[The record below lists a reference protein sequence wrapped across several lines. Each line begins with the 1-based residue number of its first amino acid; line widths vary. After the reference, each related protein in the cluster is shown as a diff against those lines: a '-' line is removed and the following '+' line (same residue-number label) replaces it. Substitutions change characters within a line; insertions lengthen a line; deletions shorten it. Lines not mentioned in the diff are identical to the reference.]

1 MQTHGPKR
9 VYTPKSLEFW
19 FGKFEEDWAG
29 HFSAEELE
37 LGRQIYRDG
46 AVREVELG
54 AQDAIIHR
62 RVDKRD
68 EYAVIEWEE
77 MKPVVRSSS
86 TDILWAHALAVAGL
100 HEIEELVADEI
111 SPIPVDINEA
121 AGANGNGTGTIE
133 PVKRK
138 ESVQET
144 PARRFVLCLKASTD
158 GLLCEAFW
166 DEGRARTPA
175 YGGSA
180 QSLTTAERS
189 KMIGLAAYARK
200 AHFKFSQETHAYVLE
215 AVREIPEFLKTS
227 LPVWEKHFA
236 VEIDPTIKNL
246 QQGVRQ
252 VEVEAHAGRST
263 ARGGINMRWVFRAG
277 EKMLTETEVRAISAR
292 HGQQVI
298 LPHVGIVTLAS
309 EKWESVVNWRKTV
322 GEYHGGALPPFLI
335 FSLFNDARWKV
346 SLTPE
351 IEAWRR
357 KVLGTPV
364 PPSGLPDLL
373 RPYQRKG
380 VEWMNHLAE
389 SDCHGLLADEMGL
402 GKTIQVLSLLAARP
416 MEGRQHVIVCP
427 ASVVPVWREEAA
439 RFFPGLKLDV
449 LKAGH
454 DFVTNP
460 EPVIWLASY
469 TQLRKHR
476 ALLDKA
482 EFGYAILDEGQF
494 IKNPDAKV
502 TRACFAIR
510 AAHRLVLTGTPL
522 ENRQLD
528 LWSIFRFL
536 LPGLLG
542 SRATFEAALLKDREG
557 TIDRLRLQIAPFVLR
572 RTKDEVAK
580 ELPPKVVMDLHCPL
594 TELQRTEY
602 GRICE
607 EGMQR
612 LGSDLGAAMRD
623 RSFGFFALLTRLRQ
637 ACCDPDLLPWIKS
650 DVGHSGKLNL
660 LVEKLGEVLSSGHKV
675 VIFSQFVMFLDR
687 VREVLGREF
696 PDVPRF
702 ELTGVTLDRQKPVQ
716 GFQSVEGPAV
726 ILVSLKAA
734 GTGITLHAAD
744 YVFLMDPW
752 WNPAVEDQAVDRVHR
767 IGQTNTVFVYRLVTE
782 GTIEERIQDLK
793 AEKRA
798 LFDQIVGNFRTEFNI
813 SDHFSS
819 LESLIKLASV
829 PEPDAENGDSNG
841 DNEPNGD
848 SEPGRS

>member
-9 VYTPKSLEFW
+9 VYTPKSLEYW
-19 FGKFEEDWAG
+19 FGKFEEDWAT
-29 HFSAEELE
+29 HFSQEELD
-37 LGRQIYRDG
+37 LGRQIYREG

-54 AQDAIIHR
+54 EQDAIIHR
-62 RVDKRD
+62 RVEKRD

-77 MKPVVRSSS
+77 MKPIVRSSS
-86 TDILWAHALAVAGL
+86 TDVLWAHALAVAGL

-111 SPIPVDINEA
+111 SPVPADLTDT
-121 AGANGNGTGTIE
+121 GDGNGNGE
-133 PVKRK
+133 KPKRK
-138 ESVQET
+138 EIVRDPT
-144 PARRFVLCLKASTD
+144 ARRFVLCLKASPE

-166 DEGRARTPA
+166 EEGSTRLLA
-175 YGGSA
+175 YGGTA
-180 QSLTTAERS
+180 QSLTAAERS
-189 KMIGLAAYARK
+189 KMIGLATYARK

-215 AVREIPEFLKTS
+215 AVGEIPEFLKSS

-252 VEVEAHAGRST
+252 VEVEAHAGRSST
-263 ARGGINMRWVFRAG
+263 RGGINMRWVFRAG

-298 LPHVGIVTLAS
+298 LPHVGIVTLSS
-309 EKWESVVNWRKTV
+309 EKWESVENWKRTV
-322 GEYHGGALPPFLI
+322 EDYHGGALPPFLI

-346 SLTPE
+346 TLTPE
-351 IEAWRR
+351 IEAWRK
-357 KVLGTPV
+357 KVLGTPS
-364 PPSGLPDLL
+364 PPTGLLELL

-380 VEWMNHLAE
+380 VEWINHLAE

-416 MEGRQHVIVCP
+416 MNGSRHVIVCP
-427 ASVVPVWREEAA
+427 ASVVPVWIEEAA
-439 RFFPGLKLDV
+439 RFFPSLKLDV

-454 DFVTNP
+454 DFITNP

-476 ALLDKA
+476 ALLDKS

-502 TRACFAIR
+502 TKACFAIR

-542 SRATFEAALLKDREG
+542 SRGTFEASLLKDRED
-557 TIDRLRLQIAPFVLR
+557 TIKRLRLQITPFVLR

-594 TELQRTEY
+594 TEVQRAEY
-602 GRICE
+602 GKICE

-637 ACCDPDLLPWIKS
+637 ACCDPDLLPWMKS
-650 DVGHSGKLNL
+650 DVSQSGKLNL
-660 LVEKLGEVLSSGHKV
+660 LVEKLGEVISSGHKV

-696 PDVPRF
+696 PDIPKF

-782 GTIEERIQDLK
+782 GTIEERIQALK

-798 LFDQIVGNFRTEFNI
+798 LFDQIVGNFKADFNI
-813 SDHFSS
+813 SEHFTS
-819 LESLIKLASV
+819 LESLIRLAAV
-829 PEPDAENGDSNG
+829 PEPENGDGDGDTNG
-841 DNEPNGD
+841 D
-848 SEPGRS
+848 